1 MKNTT
6 SVELNL
12 EKGLLENSNSV
23 LAKVS
28 KNNQQEFIDKTIAEH
43 KKLEAERGI
52 VRDISNPTYLGFLG
66 GFFEGE
72 GHCSITI
79 TIGNAF
85 KYGVN
90 LQPNLGVHQHISG
103 ILILNS
109 YLELFKCGSLLLKTG
124 SNDVYGYHI
133 KGYKQI
139 IPNVLPFLQQYV
151 FPYACKTEQ
160 FHLFESVLLKLANG
174 EHKNQ
179 ENLIE
184 MIKLCYLVSGKGMGR
199 KRPLDEI
206 LAIVKDKKGYFDNA
220 NNSKLLLT
228 SDSELNE
235 TI

>member
-6 SVELNL
+6 SKDLSLN
-12 EKGLLENSNSV
+12 NPNTV

-43 KKLEAERGI
+43 KKLETERGI

-79 TIGNAF
+79 TISKAF

-109 YLELFKCGSLLLKTG
+109 YLELFKCGSLLLKQG
-124 SNDVYGYHI
+124 SNDVYGYYI

-139 IPNVLPFLQQYV
+139 IPNVLPFLHQYV
-151 FPYACKTEQ
+151 YPYACKTEQ
-160 FHLFESVLLKLANG
+160 FHLFENVLLKLEKG

-179 ENLIE
+179 ENLLE
-184 MIKLCYLVSGKGMGR
+184 MIKLCYQVSGKGSGR

-206 LAIVKDKKGYFDNA
+206 LAIVKDKKGFFDNA
-220 NNSKLLLT
+220 ENSKLLSS
-228 SDSELNE
+228 SDSEIDE
-235 TI
+235 II